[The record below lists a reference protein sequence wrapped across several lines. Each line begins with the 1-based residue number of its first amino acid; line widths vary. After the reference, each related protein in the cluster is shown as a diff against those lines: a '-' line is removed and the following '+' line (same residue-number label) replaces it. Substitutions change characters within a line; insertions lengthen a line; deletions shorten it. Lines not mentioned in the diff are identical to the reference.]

1 MLILGMNNRSW
12 RKLTCRHHSQD
23 STPPNDPKPRF
34 AEPFSIDDPPPL
46 SPIEELDDDLLHQ
59 PVPKP
64 KSGQAA
70 SIASVKQEVEDGL
83 SLERR
88 SELLF
93 SRQHLELILADPKLS
108 SRFTSF
114 LRTYRPDSVPILVY
128 LLDSVKALKAIRYA
142 EAIISGLE
150 PVPGYDFTVDM
161 KGATMSWV
169 IEDKADRALEV
180 LVKDDLPAFIAYIYV
195 RTVDIALVNR
205 VTRREDR
212 ATLHIQDGLA
222 EVFVLSDPAQ
232 TDNPIVFASEGR
244 PLTHRVCAKQQVKA
258 FTEFHEMTQYPRTY
272 ALGRNCRFLGGPKT
286 DALGI
291 SRFRASLDAERE
303 HCEVLLN

>member
-1 MLILGMNNRSW
+1 MTILGVDNRSW

-34 AEPFSIDDPPPL
+34 SEPFSTDDPPPL

-59 PVPKP
+59 PFPKP
-64 KSGQAA
+64 KSVKAA
-70 SIASVKQEVEDGL
+70 SIASVKEEVEEGL

-128 LLDSVKALKAIRYA
+128 LLDSVKALKAIKYA

-169 IEDKADRALEV
+169 IEDKADRAMEV
-180 LVKDDLPAFIAYIYV
+180 LVKDDLPAFIAYVYV

-205 VTRREDR
+205 VTRKEDR
-212 ATLHIQDGLA
+212 ATLHLQDGLA

-232 TDNPIVFASEGR
+232 RDNPIVFASEGR
-244 PLTHRVCAKQQVKA
+244 PLVHRVCSRRQVDGSQN
-258 FTEFHEMTQYPRTY
+258 FMR
-272 ALGRNCRFLGGPKT
+272 
-286 DALGI
+286 
-291 SRFRASLDAERE
+291 
-303 HCEVLLN
+303 